1 MQTVQYSGVNL
12 AQVDTVPA
20 FALGT
25 IVTVPVSLTDYQ
37 SDGSTAQTH
46 KGFSTARYVKAGAA
60 LTAEKIY
67 FIDIGNVAGKQ
78 AGSASAVN
86 HTNATGK
93 CIRLGVPTV
102 DIASGSYG
110 WVIVSDLV
118 KVSVLASAVQFVP
131 LYTSGTDAVAD
142 DASSSQTQISGLHL
156 LSTAS
161 AANQSKVGCIV
172 GELRVG
178 A

>member
-1 MQTVQYSGVNL
+1 MQTVQYPGVKL
-12 AQVDTVPA
+12 SQVDTAPA

-25 IVTVPVSLTDYQ
+25 IVTVPVSL
-37 SDGSTAQTH
+37 SDLNGSGAAQTH
-46 KGFSTARYVKAGAA
+46 KGFSTARYIKAGAA
-60 LTAEKIY
+60 LTAEKVY
-67 FIDIGNVAGKQ
+67 FLDIGNVAGTQ

-110 WVIVSDLV
+110 WAVVSDLV
-118 KVSVLASAVQFVP
+118 KVAVLAEAVQFVP

-142 DASSSQTQISGLHL
+142 DASSSQTQLQGLHL
-156 LSTAS
+156 LSTATN
-161 AANQSKVGCIV
+161 AAQSKVGQIT
-172 GELRVG
+172 GELRIG